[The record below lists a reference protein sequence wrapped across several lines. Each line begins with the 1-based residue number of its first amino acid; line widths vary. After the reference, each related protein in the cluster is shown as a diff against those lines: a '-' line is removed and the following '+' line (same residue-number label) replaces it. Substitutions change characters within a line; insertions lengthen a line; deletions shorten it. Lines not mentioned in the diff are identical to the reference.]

1 VSGSRSSDPGVRI
14 TRPGPFLGR
23 PLRNLWARFETELL
37 DELIDEYPA
46 VTPATNR
53 VMLLIDQDGSQIG
66 ELARRAGITKQSMAE
81 AVQTLEGIGLVRRE
95 PDPSDRRAKLVV
107 LTDDG
112 WRALLAGRTAAEAI
126 QRRWTEALGERD
138 MARLQQL
145 LERLDERLRA

>member
-1 VSGSRSSDPGVRI
+1 MRI
-14 TRPGPFLGR
+14 SRPGPFLGR

-37 DELIDEYPA
+37 DELVYEYPA

-53 VMLLIDQDGSQIG
+53 VMLLIDRDGTQVG

-81 AVQTLEGIGLVRRE
+81 AVQTLEGIGLVRRD

-112 WRALLAGRTAAEAI
+112 WRALHTGRKAAEAI

-145 LERLDERLRA
+145 LERLDERLRR